1 MVQYSYNKLRKGL
14 MNNTPMTYE
23 DYLEW
28 DREYRMYEDRIDYI
42 MNKYMNSIDRDD
54 MQYPP
59 SEYWESGI

>member
-1 MVQYSYNKLRKGL
+1 

-23 DYLEW
+23 DYYEW
-28 DREYRMYEDRIDYI
+28 DREYRMYEDRIEYI
-42 MNKYMNSIDRDD
+42 INKYMSSVDRDD